1 MRSVD
6 NAVEAVI
13 RYGDADFKIVKNGGF
28 VTCAVTGRRIPL
40 NALRY
45 WSVEQQEAYADA
57 EAATARWK
65 QLQAEAKKSAE

>member
-6 NAVEAVI
+6 SSVEAVV
-13 RYGDADFKIVKNGGF
+13 RYGDADFKIIKAGGF

-65 QLQAEAKKSAE
+65 QLQAQAKAAG